1 MKNLISSLTL
11 LLCTILFLW
20 SIPVKAEGLT
30 KFPYPIV
37 DGHITLV
44 LPCGPATKVLPY
56 LDSSLGEKVA
66 FHKTHEDI
74 DIRFVYLENKET
86 KSWTLVAL
94 STVKDSSCIISH
106 SSVKSAIK
114 VSYPTSSKILKSLK

>member
-1 MKNLISSLTL
+1 MVKKLISSFSF

-20 SIPVKAEGLT
+20 SIPVKSKAST

-44 LPCGPATKVLPY
+44 LPCGPATEVLTY
-56 LDSSLGEKVA
+56 LNASLGEKVT

-106 SSVKSAIK
+106 NVVKSGLGVK
-114 VSYPTSSKILKSLK
+114 YPINFLTTTKK

>member
-1 MKNLISSLTL
+1 MKKFIVSFCF

-20 SIPVKAEGLT
+20 SIPVKSKAST

-37 DGHITLV
+37 ECDMTLV
-44 LPCGPATKVLPY
+44 LPCGLATKVLTY
-56 LDSSLGEKVA
+56 LNASLGEKVT

-106 SSVKSAIK
+106 NVVKSGLGVK
-114 VSYPTSSKILKSLK
+114 YPINFLTTTKK